1 MMLLVLAIT
10 IIPKNFL
17 AFTTS
22 QSHTH
27 TTLASY
33 TTVYADR
40 NKVKLDNKEKASKRT
55 EKVYHKTQENARREH
70 GKQKKA
76 TPKQIPYYKQR
87 SRKGSNVMLG

>member
-70 GKQKKA
+70 GKQKSN
-76 TPKQIPYYKQR
+76 PKTNPI
-87 SRKGSNVMLG
+87 L